1 MNKFDKVI
9 FKAQVLRELADK
21 ITWYEKYWLTL
32 EWTDAE
38 SNNGE
43 VLTGDP
49 EEMEKYE
56 ICEELRKQIE
66 KML

>member
-9 FKAQVLRELADK
+9 FKAQVLKELSDK
-21 ITWYEKYWLTL
+21 ITWYEKFWLNL
-32 EWTDAE
+32 DWAE
-38 SNNGE
+38 CDDTK
-43 VLTGDP
+43 VLGGDS
-49 EEMEKYE
+49 EDIEKYD